1 MKTLMALMAAA
12 AVAWAG
18 DDRGDSVRRLE
29 TMKITVDF
37 EDVKLPEA
45 VDYLRD
51 VTGLN
56 LVVLPKAMEKD
67 GESKIR
73 LKVKDLSVK
82 SVLKLLLSARGLTA
96 TYRDGAIVIVPR
108 EDLQDSTTMKMFD
121 VRALQVKIQDF
132 IGPVVELSG
141 ANNKKLGPT
150 AVITMIEEP
159 KTPIPDEFLL
169 DMIRA
174 NTGAGTW
181 DSNPK
186 AAVNLSNGMLVVS
199 QTPSVLKE
207 IDALLGQLGQ
217 YQ

>member
-1 MKTLMALMAAA
+1 MKTLMVLMATA

-18 DDRGDSVRRLE
+18 DDRGDSIRRLE

-45 VDYLRD
+45 MDYLRD

-56 LVVLPKAMEKD
+56 LVVLPRAMEKD
-67 GESKIR
+67 GDSKFR

-82 SVLKLLLSARGLTA
+82 SVLKLLLSSRGLTA
-96 TYRDGAIVIVPR
+96 TYRDGAIVIVPK

-132 IGPVVELSG
+132 DGPVMELTSPSTRKSG
-141 ANNKKLGPT
+141 ITVAIPT
-150 AVITMIEEP
+150 DP
-159 KTPIPDEFLL
+159 KVTLPDDFLI
-169 DMIRA
+169 DMIRV
-174 NTGAGTW
+174 NTGSGSW

-186 AAVNLSNGMLVVS
+186 AAINLNNGMLVVS
-199 QTPSVLKE
+199 QTPSVLRE
-207 IDALLGQLGQ
+207 IDALLGKLGQ